1 MFNTNSV
8 KAPAASVK
16 PGINVNVPVEAIFE
30 PLRKDGS
37 GDPVLCIRLVDS
49 NIKKIMWEPKQLGN
63 PMDRAC
69 PFNFEFNG
77 IKGQKGVA
85 MTDEVANALE
95 MMGFIRDTKT
105 VLTAVI
111 GDVTVEGKT
120 YAEFAKNFVTAVGS
134 DKTADVKLVYGK
146 SGYLEFASKGYIA
159 APNSDKL
166 SLTPADVIVKPEINA
181 DFTSNPTLV
190 PDSAELPF

>member
-16 PGINVNVPVEAIFE
+16 PGVNVNVPVEAIFE

-37 GDPVLCIRLVDS
+37 GDPVLCVRIVDT
-49 NIKKIMWEPKQLGN
+49 NIKQIMWEPKQLGN
-63 PMDRAC
+63 PQGRAC

-77 IKGQKGVA
+77 IKGQKGVE

-105 VLTAVI
+105 VLTAVV

-120 YAEFAKNFVTAVGS
+120 YAEFAKNFVAAVGN

-146 SGYLEFASKGYIA
+146 SGYLEFAKRGYIA

-166 SLTPADVIVKPEINA
+166 TVTPADAITKPEVNA
-181 DFTSNPTLV
+181 DFVSAPV
-190 PDSAELPF
+190 SADSELPF

>member
-8 KAPAASVK
+8 KASGSASIK

-37 GDPVLCIRLVDS
+37 GDPVLSVRISDT

-63 PMDRAC
+63 TQGRAC

-77 IKGQKGVA
+77 IKGQKGVE

-105 VLTAVI
+105 VLTAVV

-120 YAEFAKNFVTAVGS
+120 YAEFCKNFVAAVGN
-134 DKTADVKLVYGK
+134 DKTADVKLVYGR

-159 APNSDKL
+159 APNSNKL
-166 SLTPADVIVKPEINA
+166 TVSPADVVVKPEVNA
-181 DFTSNPTLV
+181 DFTSMPASV
-190 PDSAELPF
+190 EQDLPF

>member
-16 PGINVNVPVEAIFE
+16 PGVNVNVPVEAIFE

-37 GDPVLCIRLVDS
+37 GDPVLCVRITDT
-49 NIKKIMWEPKQLGN
+49 NIKQIMWEPKQLGN
-63 PMDRAC
+63 PQGRAC

-77 IKGQKGVA
+77 IKGQKGVE

-105 VLTAVI
+105 VLTAVV

-120 YAEFAKNFVTAVGS
+120 YAEFAKNFVAAVGN

-146 SGYLEFASKGYIA
+146 SGYLEFAKRGYIA

-166 SLTPADVIVKPEINA
+166 TVTPADAITKPEVNA
-181 DFTSNPTLV
+181 DFVSAPV
-190 PDSAELPF
+190 SADSELPF

>member
-37 GDPVLCIRLVDS
+37 GDPILSLRVVDT
-49 NIKKIMWEPKQLGN
+49 NIKKIMWEPKQAGN
-63 PMDRAC
+63 VQNRAC

-77 IKGQKGVA
+77 IKGQKGVD
-85 MTDEVANALE
+85 MSDEVANALE

-120 YAEFAKNFVTAVGS
+120 YNEFCKNFVAAVGT

-146 SGYLEFASKGYIA
+146 SGYLEFAKSGYIA
-159 APNSDKL
+159 TPNSDKL
-166 SLTPADVIVKPEINA
+166 NITPTDALTKPEVTA
-181 DFTSNPTLV
+181 DFTSAPTGA
-190 PDSAELPF
+190 DELPF

>member
-37 GDPVLCIRLVDS
+37 GDPVLSFRIQDT
-49 NIKKIMWEPKQLGN
+49 NIKQIMWEPKQLGN
-63 PMDRAC
+63 PQGRAC

-77 IKGQKGVA
+77 VKGQKGVE
-85 MTDEVANALE
+85 MTDAVANALE
-95 MMGFIRDTKT
+95 MMGFLRDTKT
-105 VLTAVI
+105 ILTAVI
-111 GDVTVEGKT
+111 GDAVVEGKT
-120 YAEFAKNFVTAVGS
+120 YAEFAKNFVAAVGNER
-134 DKTADVKLVYGK
+134 TADVKLVYGK
-146 SGYLEFASKGYIA
+146 SGYLEFAKSGYIA

-166 SLTPADVIVKPEINA
+166 TVAPSDVIVKPEVNA
-181 DFTSNPTLV
+181 DFTSMPASLEQ
-190 PDSAELPF
+190 DLPF

>member
-8 KAPAASVK
+8 KASAASVK
-16 PGINVNVPVEAIFE
+16 PGINVNVPIEAIFE

-37 GDPVLCIRLVDS
+37 GDPVLSVRIVDT
-49 NIKKIMWEPKQLGN
+49 NIKKIMWEPKQAGN
-63 PMDRAC
+63 VQDRAC

-77 IKGQKGVA
+77 IKGQKGVD

-120 YAEFAKNFVTAVGS
+120 YAEFAKNFVAAVGS
-134 DKTADVKLVYGK
+134 DKTADVKLVYGR
-146 SGYLEFASKGYIA
+146 SGYLEFASKGYIS

-166 SLTPADVIVKPEINA
+166 SVTPADVTVKPEVVTE
-181 DFTSNPTLV
+181 FTSAPSGAN
-190 PDSAELPF
+190 ELPF

>member
-16 PGINVNVPVEAIFE
+16 PGININVPVEAIFE

-37 GDPVLCIRLVDS
+37 GDPVLSVRIVDT
-49 NIKKIMWEPKQLGN
+49 NIKKIMWEPKQAGN
-63 PMDRAC
+63 VQDRAC

-77 IKGQKGVA
+77 VKGQKGVD

-120 YAEFAKNFVTAVGS
+120 YAEFAKNFVAAIGS
-134 DKTADVKLVYGK
+134 DKTADVKLVYGR
-146 SGYLEFASKGYIA
+146 SGYLEFASKGYIS

-166 SLTPADVIVKPEINA
+166 SVTPADVTVKPEVVTE
-181 DFTSNPTLV
+181 FTSAPSGA
-190 PDSAELPF
+190 DELPF

>member
-37 GDPVLCIRLVDS
+37 GDPVLCVRIVDT
-49 NIKKIMWEPKQLGN
+49 NIKQIMWEPKQLGN
-63 PMDRAC
+63 PQGRAC

-77 IKGQKGVA
+77 VKGQKGVE
-85 MTDEVANALE
+85 MTDAVANALE
-95 MMGFIRDTKT
+95 MMGFLRDTKT
-105 VLTAVI
+105 ILTAVI
-111 GDVTVEGKT
+111 GDVVVEGKT
-120 YAEFAKNFVTAVGS
+120 YAEFAKNFVTTIGN
-134 DKTADVKLVYGK
+134 DKTADVKLVYGR

-159 APNSDKL
+159 APNSNKL
-166 SLTPADVIVKPEINA
+166 ILTPADVIAKPEVNA
-181 DFTSNPTLV
+181 DFTSMPASLEQ
-190 PDSAELPF
+190 DLPF

>member
-37 GDPVLCIRLVDS
+37 GDPVLCVRIADT
-49 NIKKIMWEPKQLGN
+49 NIKQIMWEPKQLGN
-63 PMDRAC
+63 PQGRAC

-77 IKGQKGVA
+77 IKGQKGVE
-85 MTDEVANALE
+85 MNDEVANALE

-120 YAEFAKNFVTAVGS
+120 YAEFAKNFVTAVGNER
-134 DKTADVKLVYGK
+134 TADVKLVYGK
-146 SGYLEFASKGYIA
+146 SGYLEFAKRGYIA

-166 SLTPADVIVKPEINA
+166 TVTPADAITKPEINA
-181 DFTSNPTLV
+181 DFTSAPV
-190 PDSAELPF
+190 SADSELPF

>member
-8 KAPAASVK
+8 KAPVASVK
-16 PGINVNVPVEAIFE
+16 PGVNVNVPVEAIFE

-37 GDPVLCIRLVDS
+37 GDPVLCVRITDT
-49 NIKKIMWEPKQLGN
+49 NIKQIMWEPKQLGN
-63 PMDRAC
+63 PQGRAC

-77 IKGQKGVA
+77 IKGQKGVE
-85 MTDEVANALE
+85 MTDDVANALE

-105 VLTAVI
+105 VLTAVV

-120 YAEFAKNFVTAVGS
+120 YAEFAKNFVTAVGN
-134 DKTADVKLVYGK
+134 DKTADVKLVYGR
-146 SGYLEFASKGYIA
+146 SGYLEFAKKGYIA

-166 SLTPADVIVKPEINA
+166 VVTPIDLLTKPEVTA
-181 DFTSNPTLV
+181 DFTSAPV
-190 PDSAELPF
+190 SADSELPF

>member
-37 GDPVLCIRLVDS
+37 GDPILSLRVVDT
-49 NIKKIMWEPKQLGN
+49 NIKKIMWEPKQAGN
-63 PMDRAC
+63 VQNRPC

-77 IKGQKGVA
+77 IKGQKGVD

-105 VLTAVI
+105 VLTAVV
-111 GDVTVEGKT
+111 GDVVVEGKT
-120 YAEFAKNFVTAVGS
+120 YNEFCKNFVTAVGS
-134 DKTADVKLVYGK
+134 ERTADVKLVYGK
-146 SGYLEFASKGYIA
+146 SGYLEFAKSGYIA

-166 SLTPADVIVKPEINA
+166 TVSPNDTLVKPEVEA
-181 DFTSNPTLV
+181 EFTSAPSGA
-190 PDSAELPF
+190 DELPF

>member
-37 GDPVLCIRLVDS
+37 GDPVLSVRIVDT
-49 NIKKIMWEPKQLGN
+49 NIKKIMWEPKQAGN
-63 PMDRAC
+63 VQNRAC

-77 IKGQKGVA
+77 VKGQKGVD

-105 VLTAVI
+105 VLAAVV

-120 YAEFAKNFVTAVGS
+120 YAEFAKNFVAAVGS
-134 DKTADVKLVYGK
+134 DKTADVKLVYGR
-146 SGYLEFASKGYIA
+146 SGYLEFASKGYIS

-166 SLTPADVIVKPEINA
+166 SVTPADVTVKPEVVTE
-181 DFTSNPTLV
+181 FTSAPSGA
-190 PDSAELPF
+190 DELPF

>member
-16 PGINVNVPVEAIFE
+16 PGVNVNVPVEAIFE

-37 GDPVLCIRLVDS
+37 GDPVLCVRITDT
-49 NIKKIMWEPKQLGN
+49 NIKQIMWEPKQLGN
-63 PMDRAC
+63 PQGRAC

-77 IKGQKGVA
+77 IKGQKGVE
-85 MTDEVANALE
+85 MSDEVANALE

-120 YAEFAKNFVTAVGS
+120 YAEFSKNFVAAIGS
-134 DKTADVKLVYGK
+134 ERTADVKLVYGK
-146 SGYLEFASKGYIA
+146 SGYLEFAKRGYIA

-166 SLTPADVIVKPEINA
+166 VVTPADAITKPEVNA
-181 DFTSNPTLV
+181 DFVSAPV
-190 PDSAELPF
+190 SADSELPF

>member
-37 GDPVLCIRLVDS
+37 GDPVLSLRVVDS

-77 IKGQKGVA
+77 VKGQKGVA

-105 VLTAVI
+105 VLTAII

-120 YAEFAKNFVTAVGS
+120 YNEFCKNFVTAVGNER
-134 DKTADVKLVYGK
+134 TADVKLVYGK
-146 SGYLEFASKGYIA
+146 SGYLEFASRGYIA

-166 SLTPADVIVKPEINA
+166 SITPTDVIVKPEVNA
-181 DFTSNPTLV
+181 DFVSNPSLA
-190 PDSAELPF
+190 DNLPF

>member
-8 KAPAASVK
+8 KASAASVK
-16 PGINVNVPVEAIFE
+16 PGINVNVPIEAIFE

-37 GDPVLCIRLVDS
+37 GDPVLCVRITDT
-49 NIKKIMWEPKQLGN
+49 NIKQIMWEPKQLGN

-85 MTDEVANALE
+85 MTDEIANALE

-111 GDVTVEGKT
+111 GDVVVEGKT
-120 YAEFAKNFVTAVGS
+120 YAEFAKNFVTAIGS

-146 SGYLEFASKGYIA
+146 SGYLEFAKKGYIA

-166 SLTPADVIVKPEINA
+166 VLTPTDTIVKPEVNA
-181 DFTSNPTLV
+181 DFTSSPVLADN
-190 PDSAELPF
+190 SSELPF

>member
-37 GDPVLCIRLVDS
+37 GDPVLSVRIVDT
-49 NIKKIMWEPKQLGN
+49 NIKKIMWEPKQAGN
-63 PMDRAC
+63 VQNRAC

-77 IKGQKGVA
+77 VKGQKGVD

-120 YAEFAKNFVTAVGS
+120 YAEFAKNFVAAIGS
-134 DKTADVKLVYGK
+134 DKTADVKLVYGR

-166 SLTPADVIVKPEINA
+166 SVTPADVTVKPEVA
-181 DFTSNPTLV
+181 TEFTSAPSGA
-190 PDSAELPF
+190 DELPF

>member
-1 MFNTNSV
+1 MFNTSSV
-8 KAPAASVK
+8 KATGASSVK

-37 GDPVLCIRLVDS
+37 GDPVLCVRVVDT
-49 NIKKIMWEPKQLGN
+49 NIKKIMWEPKQTGN
-63 PMDRAC
+63 VQGRAC

-77 IKGQKGVA
+77 VKGQKGVE

-105 VLTAVI
+105 VLTAVV
-111 GDVTVEGKT
+111 GDITVEGKN
-120 YAEFAKNFVTAVGS
+120 YAEFSKNFVTAVGS
-134 DKTADVKLVYGK
+134 EKTADVKLVYGK

-159 APNSDKL
+159 APNSNKL
-166 SLTPADVIVKPEINA
+166 TLTATDVIVKPEVNA
-181 DFTSNPTLV
+181 DADMVSV
-190 PDSAELPF
+190 PAGSGELPF

>member
-8 KAPAASVK
+8 KASAASVK

-37 GDPVLCIRLVDS
+37 GDPVLSVRIVDT
-49 NIKKIMWEPKQLGN
+49 NIKKIMWEPKQAGN
-63 PMDRAC
+63 VQDRAC

-77 IKGQKGVA
+77 IKGQKGVD

-120 YAEFAKNFVTAVGS
+120 YAEFAKNFVAAVGS
-134 DKTADVKLVYGK
+134 DKTADVKLVYGR
-146 SGYLEFASKGYIA
+146 SGYLEFASKGYIS

-166 SLTPADVIVKPEINA
+166 SVTPADVTVKPEVVTE
-181 DFTSNPTLV
+181 FTSAPSGAN
-190 PDSAELPF
+190 ELPF

>member
-8 KAPAASVK
+8 KASGSASIK

-37 GDPVLCIRLVDS
+37 GDPVLCVRISDT

-63 PMDRAC
+63 TQGRAC

-77 IKGQKGVA
+77 IKGQKGVE

-95 MMGFIRDTKT
+95 MMGFI
-105 VLTAVI
+105 
-111 GDVTVEGKT
+111 
-120 YAEFAKNFVTAVGS
+120 
-134 DKTADVKLVYGK
+134 
-146 SGYLEFASKGYIA
+146 
-159 APNSDKL
+159 
-166 SLTPADVIVKPEINA
+166 
-181 DFTSNPTLV
+181 
-190 PDSAELPF
+190 